1 MPLLL
6 RLLCIVLSILFIAQA
21 ALAPVVEEGLYFL
34 VIFAGN
40 GVLLWLLWAF
50 WNRRESTL
58 SWLSIYSAIAVLFGV
73 IFIPLTTDLGPWTW
87 LFQAQLIAE
96 TAVCLALSIVLRRDS
111 TKSWFHGTEPEQA
124 NSGVRS

>member
-6 RLLCIVLSILFIAQA
+6 RLLCIALSILFVAQA
-21 ALAPVVEEGLYFL
+21 ALSPVVEEGFYFL
-34 VIFAGN
+34 VIFALN
-40 GVLLWLLWAF
+40 GGLLWLLWAF

-73 IFIPLTTDLGPWTW
+73 VFIPLTTDLGPWTW

-96 TAVCLALSIVLRRDS
+96 TVVCLALCIVLRRDS
-111 TKSWFHGTEPEQA
+111 TKSWFHGTKPEQ
-124 NSGVRS
+124 G